1 MAFNK
6 PRGIVCTADRSDP
19 SNIVDCIGYP
29 KRVFTVGRL
38 DKDTEGLILLTN
50 DGDLADRIMRSRY
63 EHEKEYVVKVDAD
76 VTQGFVEEMSKG
88 VDIGRGQVTRPC
100 DVEVLDLRTVRIVLR
115 QGLNRQIRRMCLAL
129 GYGVADLRR
138 VRVMNIKL
146 RNLKPGSYRE
156 ISRSERREL
165 LRLLEESTLADKDSE
180 RVLREKGKGRGS
192 PLPRGLSVYP
202 VHEALGRA
210 DLRGGHEDLVLELVV
225 GADVHALNGGG

>member
-1 MAFNK
+1 
-6 PRGIVCTADRSDP
+6 
-19 SNIVDCIGYP
+19 
-29 KRVFTVGRL
+29 
-38 DKDTEGLILLTN
+38 
-50 DGDLADRIMRSRY
+50 MRSRY

-100 DVEVLDLRTVRIVLR
+100 DVEVLDLRTVRMVLR

-146 RNLKPGSYRE
+146 GNLKPGSYRE

-180 RVLREKGKGRGS
+180 RALREKGKGRGRPS
-192 PLPRGLSVYP
+192 RGVCQFTLSMRP
-202 VHEALGRA
+202 WAAPISEADMRILFWSW
-210 DLRGGHEDLVLELVV
+210 
-225 GADVHALNGGG
+225 